1 MFKRKIGDEHS
12 PWRSMSYLLME
23 TSLQIS
29 MGICLLLGL
38 PWSSYALAGLLT
50 DNLSL
55 RILGTIIALAVGIWL
70 SPLFGLVLM
79 PALLL
84 LASPIDLVFRRNTNS
99 SPTAQVAVYGIVLV
113 LYVLGRFRF
122 GAWWDGFVSFVAPA
136 LAIANLLVILPL
148 ALIKKARKFTGT
160 FIHESSL
167 PLGVAM
173 WIVAALDCYRLW
185 GFKGVGAGIL
195 LGGVGLL
202 PVGVAACVVGKSWED
217 GLFLILLIIFTLGF
231 RVIGARIAESSRA
244 VLDVQT

>member
-1 MFKRKIGDEHS
+1 MFKSKIRDEHS

-23 TSLQIS
+23 IFL
-29 MGICLLLGL
+29 GICLLLGL

-70 SPLFGLVLM
+70 LPFLGLVLM
-79 PALLL
+79 PAFLL

-99 SPTAQVAVYGIVLV
+99 SPTAQVAVAGIVLV
-113 LYVLGRFRF
+113 LYVLGRFKF
-122 GAWWDGFVSFVAPA
+122 GSWWVSLVFLVTA
-136 LAIANLLVILPL
+136 LAIANLFIIFPL
-148 ALIKKARKFTGT
+148 ALIKKARKFMGT
-160 FIHESSL
+160 FIHESSW

-173 WIVAALDCYRLW
+173 WIAAALDCYRIW
-185 GFKGVGAGIL
+185 GFKGIAAGIL

-202 PVGVAACVVGKSWED
+202 PVGVAACAVEKSWKE
-217 GLFLILLIIFTLGF
+217 GLFLILSIIFTLGF

-244 VLDVQT
+244 VLVAQT